1 MTGRRTNGDGA
12 VYQTKDGR
20 WRAAVDLGWK
30 DGARQRKYLSAST
43 KAAVR
48 RKVREALTQVES
60 GLPLT
65 RDGVGP
71 TVEEWLWYWY
81 ENVQSRRVR
90 ESTLTAQE
98 IVIRRHLV
106 PTLGKVRLRELTPEH
121 VESLL
126 VRLETPSFNS
136 TSVLKVHRILSRALV
151 VAMQR
156 GLVSRNVST
165 LIDAPTPQ
173 EHEVEPLSRED
184 ARRLLAAAQSRRNAA
199 RWTLALA
206 IGLRQGEALGLAWP
220 QVDLE
225 RGTVAI
231 RQALNRPR
239 YTHGCGRPPT
249 CRQRPVDCPQ
259 GSGHGMELA
268 DVKSRAGKRVV
279 TLPQPLVEA
288 LRAHRAAQLEERLAA
303 GSTWWAEPQAPKG
316 KTWDLVFRAA
326 DGKPIGHKIDHA
338 AWKALLADAGV
349 RDARLARR
357 PAHGREPAAAP
368 EGPGPG
374 RHGHPRALEL
384 SADDEHV
391 QPRRAG
397 AQQRGRGAHGPRPV
411 GRARRGQERY
421 DEVVRDGIE
430 PPTPRFSGVGL

>member
-1 MTGRRTNGDGA
+1 
-12 VYQTKDGR
+12 
-20 WRAAVDLGWK
+20 
-30 DGARQRKYLSAST
+30 
-43 KAAVR
+43 
-48 RKVREALTQVES
+48 
-60 GLPLT
+60 
-65 RDGVGP
+65 
-71 TVEEWLWYWY
+71 
-81 ENVQSRRVR
+81 
-90 ESTLTAQE
+90 
-98 IVIRRHLV
+98 VIRRHLV
-106 PTLGKVRLRELTPEH
+106 PSLGKVRLRELTPEH

-126 VRLETPSFNS
+126 VRLETPTYNS

-173 EHEVEPLSRED
+173 DHEVEPLSRED

-249 CRQRPVDCPQ
+249 CHQRPVDCPQ

-288 LRAHRAAQLEERLAA
+288 LRAHRTAQLEERLAA

-316 KTWDLVFRAA
+316 KSWDLVFRTA
-326 DGKPIGHKIDHA
+326 DGKPVGHKIDHA
-338 AWKALLADAGV
+338 GWKELLADAGV
-349 RDARLARR
+349 RDARLHDARHTAASLLLLLKV
-357 PAHGREPAAAP
+357 PARVVMDILGHSSYQLTMNTYSHVAP
-368 EGPGPG
+368 VSPLPP
-374 RHGHPRALEL
+374 RQVMATSDTRRIHSHPRAFRRRCVGFDTTHDDMAGDCTPFGSTR
-384 SADDEHV
+384 SARPSD
-391 QPRRAG
+391 PPARMPTRSLG
-397 AQQRGRGAHGPRPV
+397 RRGRSA
-411 GRARRGQERY
+411 E
-421 DEVVRDGIE
+421 
-430 PPTPRFSGVGL
+430 

>member
-1 MTGRRTNGDGA
+1 MTRRRTNGDGA

-30 DGARQRKYLSAST
+30 DGARQRKYLSGST

-48 RKVREALTQVES
+48 RKVREALAQVES

-90 ESTLTAQE
+90 ESTLAAQE
-98 IVIRRHLV
+98 VVIRRHLV

-126 VRLETPSFNS
+126 VRLETPTFNS

-173 EHEVEPLSRED
+173 DHEVEPLSRED
-184 ARRLLAAAQSRRNAA
+184 AQRLLAAAQSRRNAA

-249 CRQRPVDCPQ
+249 CHQRPVDCPQ

-279 TLPQPLVEA
+279 TLPQPLVDA
-288 LRAHRAAQLEERLAA
+288 LRTHRAAQLEERLAA
-303 GSTWWAEPQAPKG
+303 GSTWWTEPQAPKG
-316 KTWDLVFRAA
+316 KSWDLVFRTA

-338 AWKALLADAGV
+338 GWKALLVDAGV
-349 RDARLARR
+349 RDARLHDARHTAASLLLLLKV
-357 PAHGREPAAAP
+357 PARVVMDILGHSSYQLTMNTYSHVAP
-368 EGPGPG
+368 ELNSEAAELMALALWGEPGEAAVGGG
-374 RHGHPRALEL
+374 RWK
-384 SADDEHV
+384 
-391 QPRRAG
+391 
-397 AQQRGRGAHGPRPV
+397 RP
-411 GRARRGQERY
+411 
-421 DEVVRDGIE
+421 
-430 PPTPRFSGVGL
+430 